1 MISPTAIW
9 DQDFVKIDSSIDECD
24 VVVSAVASVLNDVAF
39 AGEADVT

>member
-9 DQDFVKIDSSIDECD
+9 DQDFVKIRFIDECD
-24 VVVSAVASVLNDVAF
+24 AVVSAVASVLNDVAF